1 MTGVQAWALPIWQGG
16 GQGGTAV
23 GAGGTAVGGG
33 GTAVGAG
40 GTAVGAGGTA
50 VGAGPISAIAEA
62 SRGGRP
68 KNCTRP
74 KRAI

>member
-1 MTGVQAWALPIWQGG
+1 MS
-16 GQGGTAV
+16 
-23 GAGGTAVGGG
+23 AGGTTVGAG

-50 VGAGPISAIAEA
+50 VGARGTVVGAGPISAIAEA

-68 KNCTRP
+68 KNCTG
-74 KRAI
+74 KLYKTTEASNMY